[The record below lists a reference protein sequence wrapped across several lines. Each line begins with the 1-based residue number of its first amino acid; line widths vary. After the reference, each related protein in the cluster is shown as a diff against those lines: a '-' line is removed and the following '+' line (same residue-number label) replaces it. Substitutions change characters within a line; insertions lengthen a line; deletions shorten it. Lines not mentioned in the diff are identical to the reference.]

1 MESSLALKTLIAYI
15 DKGLSD
21 PNNYTHAFVS
31 KEENNIIIYLV
42 KPTIVDDSNISEEN
56 DEEVEL
62 GDEVVRVMGVR
73 IPAQD
78 EINHVQ
84 QEVCIDDDNIPAP
97 ESVSTEATSLNIFDD
112 VFSD

>member
-1 MESSLALKTLIAYI
+1 MTLMMSTSM
-15 DKGLSD
+15 L
-21 PNNYTHAFVS
+21 PNATAKSPMRVIL
-31 KEENNIIIYLV
+31 IIFLMVIILR
-42 KPTIVDDSNISEEN
+42 INEEN

-62 GDEVVRVMGVR
+62 GEEVVRVKGVR

-78 EINHVQ
+78 EINHIQ
-84 QEVCIDDDNIPAP
+84 QVVCIDDDNIPAP